1 LPNDTISG
9 EAKITNTLPKV
20 DASFADE
27 SQPFK
32 HALLD
37 DTQSQPFTSGMMLM
51 NQSKTGVYQS
61 GAANGKNACN
71 GATMGSLF

>member
-1 LPNDTISG
+1 LPNENQNI
-9 EAKITNTLPKV
+9 

-37 DTQSQPFTSGMMLM
+37 DTQSQPFQSGMMLM
-51 NQSKTGVYQS
+51 NQSKTGGQQS
-61 GAANGKNACN
+61 GPINGKNAGNN
-71 GATMGSLF
+71 GTLGSLFQTGPIGAT